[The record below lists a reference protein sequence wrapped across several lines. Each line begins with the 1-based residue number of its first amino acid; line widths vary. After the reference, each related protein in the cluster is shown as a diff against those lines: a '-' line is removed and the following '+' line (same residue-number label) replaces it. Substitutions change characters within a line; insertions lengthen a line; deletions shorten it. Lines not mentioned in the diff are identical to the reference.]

1 MKNNACKRVFDRLRS
16 YRAVIKQ
23 KPTSMD
29 QESIKDLLAIQRV
42 SRWIEEA
49 VEILSRRNPKTSM
62 DRDCDNFCQEK
73 IEGLDRNESIEKL
86 SSLIKTIFQ
95 RKEKHTEKNSI
106 KQATQ
111 PKIQTTC

>member
-1 MKNNACKRVFDRLRS
+1 
-16 YRAVIKQ
+16 
-23 KPTSMD
+23 MD
-29 QESIKDLLAIQRV
+29 QESAENLLAIQRV

-49 VEILSRRNPKTSM
+49 VEILSKRNPETSM

-73 IEGLDRNESIEKL
+73 KEGLDRNESVEKL

-95 RKEKHTEKNSI
+95 REEKHTEKNSI